1 MTTSDSTT
9 DTAGTTG
16 TATPEL
22 VVLLDEDGRS
32 VGTADKA
39 GVHHADTPLHLA
51 FSCYL
56 FDGAGNVLVT
66 RRALHKRT
74 FPGVWTNS
82 CCGHP
87 APGEPL
93 ADAVRRRV
101 EQELGT
107 SVGDLRLVLPRFRYR
122 AEQDGVVE
130 NEMCPVFVGTV
141 AGVVSGAVPGGA
153 APAVSP
159 DPDEVEDARW
169 EPWSSFRESVL
180 DGTRT
185 VSVWCREQVAQLPAD
200 PVSADAA
207 DVADLPPAARV
218 VDVRA

>member
-1 MTTSDSTT
+1 MT
-9 DTAGTTG
+9 DTRRTD
-16 TATPEL
+16 PPPDEL
-22 VVLLDEDGRS
+22 VVLLDEDGS
-32 VGTADKA
+32 AVGTADKA

-56 FDGAGNVLVT
+56 FDGAGRVLVT
-66 RRALHKRT
+66 QRALHKRT

-87 APGEPL
+87 GPGEAL

-107 SVGDLRLVLPRFRYR
+107 TVTDLRLVLPRFRYR

-130 NEMCPVFVGTV
+130 NEMCPVFVGTAEGDV
-141 AGVVSGAVPGGA
+141 H
-153 APAVSP
+153 P
-159 DPDEVEDARW
+159 DPDEVGATRW
-169 EPWSSFRESVL
+169 EPWEEFRRGVL
-180 DGTRT
+180 DGTRP

-200 PVSADAA
+200 PAA
-207 DVADLPPAARV
+207 APAAAEGELPPAARP
-218 VDVRA
+218 APPLT

>member
-1 MTTSDSTT
+1 MTTTDATSTT
-9 DTAGTTG
+9 DTV
-16 TATPEL
+16 TPEL
-22 VVLLDEDGRS
+22 VVLLDEDGQA

-56 FDGAGNVLVT
+56 FDDAGNVLVT
-66 RRALHKRT
+66 QRALHKRT

-93 ADAVRRRV
+93 EDAVRRRV

-107 SVGDLRLVLPRFRYR
+107 TVTDLRLVLPRFRYR

-130 NEMCPVFVGTV
+130 NEMCPVFVGV
-141 AGVVSGAVPGGA
+141 RLRDRLGRPRRGRRRPVGAVGCRS
-153 APAVSP
+153 AP
-159 DPDEVEDARW
+159 R
-169 EPWSSFRESVL
+169 VL
-180 DGTRT
+180 DGSRA

-200 PVSADAA
+200 PLSAAAA
-207 DVADLPPAARV
+207 DIQDLPPAAQV
-218 VDVRA
+218 VHSRP